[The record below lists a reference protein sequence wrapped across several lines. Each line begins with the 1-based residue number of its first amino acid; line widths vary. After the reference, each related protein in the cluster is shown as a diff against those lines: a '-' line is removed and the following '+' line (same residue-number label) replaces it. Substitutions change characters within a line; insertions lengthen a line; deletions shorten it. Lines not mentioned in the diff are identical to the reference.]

1 MRLEDIRECCA
12 VKAMKKEKWEIVY
25 NCSKKKKN
33 ENLTLVQ
40 NFNSKLT
47 IRVCKFIKHFPFLSF
62 DVA

>member
-1 MRLEDIRECCA
+1 
-12 VKAMKKEKWEIVY
+12 MKKEKWEIVY

-47 IRVCKFIKHFPFLSF
+47 IQVCKFIKHFPFLSF